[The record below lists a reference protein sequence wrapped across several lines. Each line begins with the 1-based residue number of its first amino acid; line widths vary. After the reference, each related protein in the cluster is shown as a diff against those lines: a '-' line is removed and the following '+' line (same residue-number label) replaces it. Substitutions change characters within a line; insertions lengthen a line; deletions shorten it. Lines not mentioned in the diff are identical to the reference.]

1 MLFLIGGAFAAMFIG
16 GRGRRRANGMSD
28 AAMAATRIR
37 DEFDAVYCSEHVYM
51 PATLTNSSDADLSFY
66 DRVATDLERRNYR
79 RVGDVEDVTLSRVYP
94 HMRTLLRV
102 FIDDGQVISVVAY
115 EFRPRGP
122 MVAALQLLSASMRRV
137 RVVEL
142 TSEAT
147 NGRALITANTRGLDR
162 LDASPQVSLERMD
175 PTTAVA
181 ALLTR
186 HRERLIETSKRDA
199 TWVPVPM
206 ANLDDA
212 LASRQRSHARAA
224 RHRGAQGRLSR
235 DELERIKG
243 SPLAPLDEEFLN
255 AVQAREDVAPT
266 SGAEATEN

>member
-1 MLFLIGGAFAAMFIG
+1 
-16 GRGRRRANGMSD
+16 
-28 AAMAATRIR
+28 
-37 DEFDAVYCSEHVYM
+37 
-51 PATLTNSSDADLSFY
+51 
-66 DRVATDLERRNYR
+66 
-79 RVGDVEDVTLSRVYP
+79 
-94 HMRTLLRV
+94 
-102 FIDDGQVISVVAY
+102 
-115 EFRPRGP
+115 
-122 MVAALQLLSASMRRV
+122 
-137 RVVEL
+137 
-142 TSEAT
+142 
-147 NGRALITANTRGLDR
+147 
-162 LDASPQVSLERMD
+162 MD

>member
-1 MLFLIGGAFAAMFIG
+1 MLFLIGGAFAAMFVG
-16 GRGRRRANGMSD
+16 GRGRRRASGLSD
-28 AAMAATRIR
+28 AAMAAARIR
-37 DEFDAVYCSEHVYM
+37 DEFDAVYSAEHEYQ
-51 PATLTNSSDADLSFY
+51 PATLGENSDADHSFY
-66 DRVATDLERRNYR
+66 DRLAMDLERRNYR
-79 RVGDVEDVTLSRVYP
+79 RVGDVEDLTLSRVYP

-102 FIDDGQVISVVAY
+102 FIDDGQMISVVGY

-122 MVAALQLLSASMRRV
+122 MVAALQLLRASMRRV
-137 RVVEL
+137 RVIEL

-175 PTTAVA
+175 PSTAVA

-186 HRERLIETSKRDA
+186 HRERLIETSRRDA

-206 ANLDDA
+206 ASLQDA
-212 LASRQRSHARAA
+212 MASRQRSHGRAA
-224 RHRGAQGRLSR
+224 RHRRAQGRLSR

-255 AVQAREDVAPT
+255 AVQKSDEIQTAPRADHEVT
-266 SGAEATEN
+266 